1 MTALR
6 SLVFNIY
13 FLLGTAAW
21 AVALLPTLILPRPVL
36 RRAAQYWALSIGWML
51 RVVVGAR
58 VEIRGSVPSGARVV
72 AAKHQSVW
80 ETLALYWL
88 LDDAAYVLKRELT
101 WIPIFGWYLRKNR
114 QIVVDR
120 GGGARALK
128 GVIAQAA
135 RELKAGRQVVIFPQ
149 GTRVAPGDTR
159 PYQPGA
165 AALYAHLGV
174 PVTPVALNSGLVWG
188 RRSFIKRPGRIVL
201 EFLDPIAP
209 GLDRKAFAAELERRI
224 ETASDRLLA
233 EARPGGNQG
242 GTP

>member
-1 MTALR
+1 MTAIR
-6 SLVFNIY
+6 SLVFNVY
-13 FLLGTAAW
+13 FLLGTAVW
-21 AVALLPTLILPRPVL
+21 AVALIPTLILPRRVL
-36 RRAAQYWALSIGWML
+36 RRAAQYWALSIGGML
-51 RVVVGAR
+51 RVVVGATI
-58 VEIRGSVPSGARVV
+58 EIRGSVPSGACVV

-101 WIPIFGWYLRKNR
+101 LIPVFGWYLRKNR

-149 GTRVAPGDTR
+149 GTRVAPGATR

-174 PVTPVALNSGLVWG
+174 PVIPVALNSGLVWG
-188 RRSFIKRPGRIVL
+188 RRRFIKRPGRIIL

-209 GLDRKAFAAELERRI
+209 GLGRKAFAAELERRI

-233 EARPGGNQG
+233 EALRGGDPGEMA
-242 GTP
+242 